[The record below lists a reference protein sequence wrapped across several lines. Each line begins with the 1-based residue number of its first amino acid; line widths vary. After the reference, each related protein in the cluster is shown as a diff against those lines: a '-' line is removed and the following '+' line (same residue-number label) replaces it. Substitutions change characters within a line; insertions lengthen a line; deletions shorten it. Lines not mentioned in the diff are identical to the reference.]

1 MLKLFDYLHR
11 NLYFCSEFKHTIQTQ
26 KTKLAGLLEMV
37 GVDKALHFLVGMIFV
52 LAGLVY
58 GLGFS
63 TSPAGWGGWAAFI
76 IVAISF
82 AKEKFIDK
90 SFDFADVMATFFGAA
105 LGMLLYIPV
114 DAF

>member
-1 MLKLFDYLHR
+1 MKKL
-11 NLYFCSEFKHTIQTQ
+11 IQIE
-26 KTKLAGLLEMV
+26 TKLAGLLEMV

-76 IVAISF
+76 VVAISF

-105 LGMLLYIPV
+105 LGMLLYVPV